1 VIYGHTCDV
10 FNERRVREAPRF
22 IADGLFTNVSDKSPT
37 YAGVLAFAEVGFR
50 SVADPVLYHHPR
62 FKGQLPEALSVL
74 EQHWYVE
81 DAGVNSVKIR
91 PAISAGLLEAFGFV
105 KE

>member
-1 VIYGHTCDV
+1 
-10 FNERRVREAPRF
+10 
-22 IADGLFTNVSDKSPT
+22 
-37 YAGVLAFAEVGFR
+37 
-50 SVADPVLYHHPR
+50 VADPVLYHHPR
-62 FKGQLPEALSVL
+62 FKGQLPEALSVM